1 MVITKKI
8 EKPSKDNATERQ
20 KIILKGGAV
29 VEDVKK
35 KNREKRTILLRVP
48 VELLERV
55 DKLIESLYGIKR
67 SGWILQAMQEKWERE
82 DRQDQS
88 FR

>member
-8 EKPSKDNATERQ
+8 EKPSKDTATERQ

-29 VEDVKK
+29 AEDIKK
-35 KNREKRTILLRVP
+35 KDGEKQTILLRVP

-55 DKLIESLYGIKR
+55 DKLVESLYGIKR
-67 SGWILQAMQEKWERE
+67 TGWILQAMQEKWKRE
-82 DRQDQS
+82 CGMD
-88 FR
+88 